1 MTSPF
6 VGSPVTGNSQN
17 FDLCLSNI
25 FLGLKVNHPR
35 LKTALSI
42 EIQINGMIF
51 FLIHDIGG
59 WGPKLAAS
67 YMYIVC

>member
-25 FLGLKVNHPR
+25 FLGLKVNNPR

-51 FLIHDIGG
+51 LNKCFFFNSMILGG
-59 WGPKLAAS
+59 GGLN
-67 YMYIVC
+67 

>member
-51 FLIHDIGG
+51 FLIQ
-59 WGPKLAAS
+59 
-67 YMYIVC
+67 

>member
-25 FLGLKVNHPR
+25 FLGLKVNNPR

-51 FLIHDIGG
+51 LNKWFFFNSMILGG
-59 WGPKLAAS
+59 GGLN
-67 YMYIVC
+67 